1 MGWKKLPPLEGI
13 HFHRAKKGRLHSLP
27 VAEEKSKDNDQE
39 RTLDPTPRRLEKARE
54 DGQFPQSRDLTTLLL
69 LVVFAVV
76 CLVAGAK
83 SFESMRVLVASAL
96 RFSDLA
102 DWKTT
107 LNAWMSKE
115 LLTLGGWVLLFM
127 GSSWLCALLAPLS
140 MVSLKPYFVFKFRSE
155 KLNLITG
162 FSRLF
167 SVDTLQ
173 ETLKNVL
180 KITLIFAVG
189 ILFFYLNF
197 EQIFALFSTSNE
209 SALNATLNFLI
220 FGALFIFAPLV
231 LIGILDV
238 GLQRFQ
244 FMKRMKLTPEEL
256 KQELKETEGSPDLR
270 QQRRKRQL
278 QLASSRM
285 MAALERADVVITNPE
300 HYAVALR
307 YDESRM
313 RAPVVVAKGLDEI
326 AQNIREKA
334 RELGIPL
341 AEMPPLARVLYR
353 SLKLGEAIP
362 ASLFEAIAEVIAWA
376 YRTKSEPAESLNPPI
391 IDVDEDSLMAILQ
404 SESDPIRP

>member
-1 MGWKKLPPLEGI
+1 M
-13 HFHRAKKGRLHSLP
+13 
-27 VAEEKSKDNDQE
+27 AEEKSKDNDQE

-102 DWKTT
+102 DWKTA
-107 LNAWMSKE
+107 LNAWISRE
-115 LLTLGGWVLLFM
+115 LLTVGGWVLVFI

-140 MVSLKPYFVFKFRSE
+140 MVSLRPYFVFKFRTE
-155 KLNLITG
+155 KLNPITG

-180 KITLIFAVG
+180 KVTLIFFVAALY
-189 ILFFYLNF
+189 IYLNF
-197 EQIFALFSTSNE
+197 QQIFSLFSSSNE
-209 SALNATLNFLI
+209 SALTAALNFII

-231 LIGILDV
+231 LIGIIDV

-270 QQRRKRQL
+270 QQRRKRQM

-285 MAALERADVVITNPE
+285 MAALERADVVITNPD

-307 YDESRM
+307 YDEARM
-313 RAPVVVAKGLDEI
+313 RAPVVVAKGSDDVAI
-326 AQNIREKA
+326 NIREKA
-334 RELGIPL
+334 KELGIPL
-341 AEMPPLARVLYR
+341 AEIPPLARVLYR
-353 SLKLGEAIP
+353 SLKLGQAIP

-376 YRTKSEPAESLNPPI
+376 YRTKSEPSESLNPPA

-404 SESDPIRP
+404 SEFESTRP

>member
-313 RAPVVVAKGLDEI
+313 RAPVVIAKGLDEI

-376 YRTKSEPAESLNPPI
+376 YRTKSEPTESLNPPI

>member
-1 MGWKKLPPLEGI
+1 M
-13 HFHRAKKGRLHSLP
+13 
-27 VAEEKSKDNDQE
+27 AEEKSKDNDQE

-83 SFESMRVLVASAL
+83 AFESMRVLVASAL

-102 DWKTT
+102 DWKTA
-107 LNAWMSKE
+107 LNAWISRE
-115 LLTLGGWVLLFM
+115 LLTVGGWVLVFI

-140 MVSLKPYFVFKFRSE
+140 MVSLRPYFVFKFRTE
-155 KLNLITG
+155 KLNPITG

-180 KITLIFAVG
+180 KVTLIFFVAALY
-189 ILFFYLNF
+189 IYLNF
-197 EQIFALFSTSNE
+197 QQIFSLFSSSNE
-209 SALNATLNFLI
+209 SALTATLNFII

-231 LIGILDV
+231 LIGIIDV

-270 QQRRKRQL
+270 QQRRKRQM

-285 MAALERADVVITNPE
+285 MAALERADVVITNPD

-307 YDESRM
+307 YDEARM
-313 RAPVVVAKGLDEI
+313 RAPVVVAKGSDDI
-326 AQNIREKA
+326 AINIREKA
-334 RELGIPL
+334 KELGIPL
-341 AEMPPLARVLYR
+341 AEIPPLARVLYR
-353 SLKLGEAIP
+353 SLKLGQAIP

-376 YRTKSEPAESLNPPI
+376 YRTKSEPSESLNPPA

-404 SESDPIRP
+404 SEFESTRP

>member
-244 FMKRMKLTPEEL
+244 FTKRMKLTPEEL

>member
-1 MGWKKLPPLEGI
+1 
-13 HFHRAKKGRLHSLP
+13 

-140 MVSLKPYFVFKFRSE
+140 MVSLKPYFVFKFRPE

-220 FGALFIFAPLV
+220 FGTLFIFAPLV

-244 FMKRMKLTPEEL
+244 FTKRMKLTPEEL

-313 RAPVVVAKGLDEI
+313 RAPVVIAKGLDEI

-391 IDVDEDSLMAILQ
+391 IDVDEDSLMAILK

>member
-1 MGWKKLPPLEGI
+1 M
-13 HFHRAKKGRLHSLP
+13 
-27 VAEEKSKDNDQE
+27 AEEKSKDNDQE

-102 DWKTT
+102 DWKTA
-107 LNAWMSKE
+107 LNAWISRE
-115 LLTLGGWVLLFM
+115 LLTVGVWVLVFI

-140 MVSLKPYFVFKFRSE
+140 MVSLRPYFVFKFRTE
-155 KLNLITG
+155 KLNPITG

-180 KITLIFAVG
+180 KVTLIFFVAALY
-189 ILFFYLNF
+189 IYLNF
-197 EQIFALFSTSNE
+197 QQIFSLFSSSNE
-209 SALNATLNFLI
+209 SALTATLNFII

-231 LIGILDV
+231 LIGIIDV

-270 QQRRKRQL
+270 QQRRKRQM

-285 MAALERADVVITNPE
+285 MAALERADVVITNPD

-307 YDESRM
+307 YDEARM
-313 RAPVVVAKGLDEI
+313 RAPVVVAKGSDDI
-326 AQNIREKA
+326 AINIREKA
-334 RELGIPL
+334 KELGIPL
-341 AEMPPLARVLYR
+341 AEIPPLARVLYR
-353 SLKLGEAIP
+353 SLKLGQAIP

-376 YRTKSEPAESLNPPI
+376 YRTKSEPSESLNPPA

-404 SESDPIRP
+404 SEFESTRP

>member
-1 MGWKKLPPLEGI
+1 M
-13 HFHRAKKGRLHSLP
+13 
-27 VAEEKSKDNDQE
+27 AEEKSKDNDQE

-140 MVSLKPYFVFKFRSE
+140 MVSLKPYFVFKFRPE

-220 FGALFIFAPLV
+220 FGTLFIFAPLV

-244 FMKRMKLTPEEL
+244 FTKRMKLTPEEL

-313 RAPVVVAKGLDEI
+313 RAPVVIAKGLDEI

-391 IDVDEDSLMAILQ
+391 IDVDEDSLMAILK

>member
-1 MGWKKLPPLEGI
+1 M
-13 HFHRAKKGRLHSLP
+13 
-27 VAEEKSKDNDQE
+27 AEEKSKDNDQE

-102 DWKTT
+102 DWKTA
-107 LNAWMSKE
+107 LNAWISRE
-115 LLTLGGWVLLFM
+115 LLTVGGWVVVFI
-127 GSSWLCALLAPLS
+127 GSSWICALLAPLS
-140 MVSLKPYFVFKFRSE
+140 MVSLRPYFVFKFRTE
-155 KLNLITG
+155 KLNPITG

-180 KITLIFAVG
+180 KVTLIFFVAALY
-189 ILFFYLNF
+189 IYLNF
-197 EQIFALFSTSNE
+197 QQIFSLFSSSNE
-209 SALNATLNFLI
+209 SALTATLNFII

-231 LIGILDV
+231 LIGIIDV

-270 QQRRKRQL
+270 QQRRKRQM

-285 MAALERADVVITNPE
+285 MAALERADVVITNPD

-307 YDESRM
+307 YDEARM
-313 RAPVVVAKGLDEI
+313 RAPVVVAKGSDDI
-326 AQNIREKA
+326 ALNIREKA
-334 RELGIPL
+334 KELGIPL
-341 AEMPPLARVLYR
+341 AEIPPLARVLYR
-353 SLKLGEAIP
+353 SLKLGQAIP

-376 YRTKSEPAESLNPPI
+376 YRTKSEPSESLNPPA

-404 SESDPIRP
+404 SEFESTRP

>member
-1 MGWKKLPPLEGI
+1 
-13 HFHRAKKGRLHSLP
+13 

-140 MVSLKPYFVFKFRSE
+140 MVSLKPYFVFKFRPE

-220 FGALFIFAPLV
+220 FGTLFIFAPLV

-244 FMKRMKLTPEEL
+244 FTKRMKLTPEEL

-313 RAPVVVAKGLDEI
+313 RAPVVIAKGLDEI

>member
-1 MGWKKLPPLEGI
+1 M
-13 HFHRAKKGRLHSLP
+13 
-27 VAEEKSKDNDQE
+27 AEEKSKDNDQE

-102 DWKTT
+102 DWKTA
-107 LNAWMSKE
+107 LNAWISRE
-115 LLTLGGWVLLFM
+115 LLTVGGWVLVFI

-140 MVSLKPYFVFKFRSE
+140 MVSLRPYFVFKFRTE
-155 KLNLITG
+155 KLNPITG

-180 KITLIFAVG
+180 KVTLIFFVAALY
-189 ILFFYLNF
+189 IYLNF
-197 EQIFALFSTSNE
+197 QQIFSLFSSSNE
-209 SALNATLNFLI
+209 SALTAALNFII

-231 LIGILDV
+231 LIGIIDV

-270 QQRRKRQL
+270 QQRRKRQM

-285 MAALERADVVITNPE
+285 MAALERADVVITNPD

-307 YDESRM
+307 YDEARM
-313 RAPVVVAKGLDEI
+313 RAPVVVAKGSDDI
-326 AQNIREKA
+326 AINIREKA
-334 RELGIPL
+334 KELGIPL
-341 AEMPPLARVLYR
+341 AEIPPLARVLYR
-353 SLKLGEAIP
+353 SLKLGQAIP

-376 YRTKSEPAESLNPPI
+376 YRTKSEPSESLNPPA

-404 SESDPIRP
+404 SEFESTRP

>member
-1 MGWKKLPPLEGI
+1 M
-13 HFHRAKKGRLHSLP
+13 
-27 VAEEKSKDNDQE
+27 AEEKSKDNDQE

-102 DWKTT
+102 DWETT
-107 LNAWMSKE
+107 LNAWISRE
-115 LLTLGGWVLLFM
+115 LLTVGGWVLVFI
-127 GSSWLCALLAPLS
+127 GSSWFCALLAPLS
-140 MVSLKPYFVFKFRSE
+140 MVSLRPYFVFKFRTE
-155 KLNLITG
+155 KLNPITG

-180 KITLIFAVG
+180 KVTLIFFVAALY
-189 ILFFYLNF
+189 IYLNF
-197 EQIFALFSTSNE
+197 QQIFSLFSSSNE
-209 SALNATLNFLI
+209 SALTAALNFII

-231 LIGILDV
+231 LIGIIDV

-270 QQRRKRQL
+270 QQRRKRQM

-285 MAALERADVVITNPE
+285 MAALERADVVITNPD

-307 YDESRM
+307 YDEARM
-313 RAPVVVAKGLDEI
+313 RAPVVVAKGSDDVAI
-326 AQNIREKA
+326 NIREKA
-334 RELGIPL
+334 KELGIPL
-341 AEMPPLARVLYR
+341 AEIPPLARVLYR
-353 SLKLGEAIP
+353 SLKLGQAIP

-376 YRTKSEPAESLNPPI
+376 YRTKSEPSEPLNPPA

-404 SESDPIRP
+404 SEFESTRP

>member
-1 MGWKKLPPLEGI
+1 
-13 HFHRAKKGRLHSLP
+13 

-140 MVSLKPYFVFKFRSE
+140 MVSLKPYFVLKFRSE
-155 KLNLITG
+155 KLNLVTG

-220 FGALFIFAPLV
+220 FGTLFIFAPLV

-244 FMKRMKLTPEEL
+244 FTKRMKLTPEEL

-313 RAPVVVAKGLDEI
+313 RAPVVIAKGLDEI

-391 IDVDEDSLMAILQ
+391 IDVDEDSLMAILK

>member
-180 KITLIFAVG
+180 KITLIFTVG

-313 RAPVVVAKGLDEI
+313 RAPVVIAKGLDEI

>member
-1 MGWKKLPPLEGI
+1 M
-13 HFHRAKKGRLHSLP
+13 
-27 VAEEKSKDNDQE
+27 AEEKSKDNDQE

-155 KLNLITG
+155 KLNLVTG

-180 KITLIFAVG
+180 KITLIFTVG

-244 FMKRMKLTPEEL
+244 FTKRMKLTPEEL

-313 RAPVVVAKGLDEI
+313 RAPVVIAKGLDEI

>member
-1 MGWKKLPPLEGI
+1 M
-13 HFHRAKKGRLHSLP
+13 
-27 VAEEKSKDNDQE
+27 AEEKSKDNDQE

-102 DWKTT
+102 DWKTA
-107 LNAWMSKE
+107 LNAWISRE
-115 LLTLGGWVLLFM
+115 LLTVGGWVVVFI
-127 GSSWLCALLAPLS
+127 GSSWICALLAPLS
-140 MVSLKPYFVFKFRSE
+140 MVSLRPYFVFKFRTE
-155 KLNLITG
+155 KLNPITG

-180 KITLIFAVG
+180 KVTLIFFVAALY
-189 ILFFYLNF
+189 IYLNF
-197 EQIFALFSTSNE
+197 QQIFSLFSSSNE
-209 SALNATLNFLI
+209 SALTAALNFII

-231 LIGILDV
+231 LIGIIDV

-270 QQRRKRQL
+270 QQRRKRQM

-285 MAALERADVVITNPE
+285 MAALERADVVITNPD

-307 YDESRM
+307 YDEARM
-313 RAPVVVAKGLDEI
+313 RAPVVVAKGSDDVAI
-326 AQNIREKA
+326 NIREKA
-334 RELGIPL
+334 KELGIPL
-341 AEMPPLARVLYR
+341 AEIPPLARVLYR
-353 SLKLGEAIP
+353 SLKLGQAIP

-376 YRTKSEPAESLNPPI
+376 YRTKSEPSESLNPPA

-404 SESDPIRP
+404 SEFESTRP

>member
-1 MGWKKLPPLEGI
+1 M
-13 HFHRAKKGRLHSLP
+13 
-27 VAEEKSKDNDQE
+27 AEEKSKDNDQE

-102 DWKTT
+102 DWKTA
-107 LNAWMSKE
+107 LNAWISRE
-115 LLTLGGWVLLFM
+115 LLTVGGWVVVFI

-140 MVSLKPYFVFKFRSE
+140 MVSLRPYFVFKFRTE
-155 KLNLITG
+155 KLNPITG

-180 KITLIFAVG
+180 KVTLIFFVAALY
-189 ILFFYLNF
+189 IYLNF
-197 EQIFALFSTSNE
+197 QQIFSLFSSSNE
-209 SALNATLNFLI
+209 SALTAALNFII

-231 LIGILDV
+231 LIGIIDV

-270 QQRRKRQL
+270 QQRRKRQM

-285 MAALERADVVITNPE
+285 MAALERADVVITNPD

-307 YDESRM
+307 YDEARM
-313 RAPVVVAKGLDEI
+313 RAPVVVAKGSDDI
-326 AQNIREKA
+326 AINIREKA
-334 RELGIPL
+334 KELGIPL
-341 AEMPPLARVLYR
+341 AEIPPLARVLYR
-353 SLKLGEAIP
+353 SLKLGQAIP

-376 YRTKSEPAESLNPPI
+376 YRTKSEPSESLNPPA

-404 SESDPIRP
+404 SEFESTRP

>member
-1 MGWKKLPPLEGI
+1 M
-13 HFHRAKKGRLHSLP
+13 
-27 VAEEKSKDNDQE
+27 AEEKSKDNDQE

-102 DWKTT
+102 DWKTA
-107 LNAWMSKE
+107 LNAWISRE
-115 LLTLGGWVLLFM
+115 LLTVGGWVVVFI
-127 GSSWLCALLAPLS
+127 GSSWICALLAPLS
-140 MVSLKPYFVFKFRSE
+140 MVSLRPYFVFKFRTE
-155 KLNLITG
+155 KLNPITG

-180 KITLIFAVG
+180 KVTLIFFVAALY
-189 ILFFYLNF
+189 IYLNF
-197 EQIFALFSTSNE
+197 QQIFSLFSSSNE
-209 SALNATLNFLI
+209 SALTATLNFII

-231 LIGILDV
+231 LIGIIDV

-270 QQRRKRQL
+270 QQRRKRQM

-285 MAALERADVVITNPE
+285 MAALERADVVITNPD

-307 YDESRM
+307 YDEARM
-313 RAPVVVAKGLDEI
+313 RAPVVVAKGSDDI
-326 AQNIREKA
+326 AINIREKA
-334 RELGIPL
+334 KELGIPL
-341 AEMPPLARVLYR
+341 AEIPPLARVLYR
-353 SLKLGEAIP
+353 SLKLGQAIP

-376 YRTKSEPAESLNPPI
+376 YRTKSEPSESLNPPA

-404 SESDPIRP
+404 SEFESTRP

>member
-1 MGWKKLPPLEGI
+1 M
-13 HFHRAKKGRLHSLP
+13 
-27 VAEEKSKDNDQE
+27 AEEKSKDNDQE

-102 DWKTT
+102 DWKTA
-107 LNAWMSKE
+107 LNAWISRE
-115 LLTLGGWVLLFM
+115 LLTVGGWVLVFI
-127 GSSWLCALLAPLS
+127 GSSWFCALLAPLS
-140 MVSLKPYFVFKFRSE
+140 MVSLRPYFVFKFRTE
-155 KLNLITG
+155 KLNPITG

-180 KITLIFAVG
+180 KVTLIFLVAALY
-189 ILFFYLNF
+189 IYLNF
-197 EQIFALFSTSNE
+197 QQIFSLFSSSNE
-209 SALNATLNFLI
+209 SALTATLNFII

-231 LIGILDV
+231 LIGIIDV

-270 QQRRKRQL
+270 QQRRKRQM

-285 MAALERADVVITNPE
+285 MAALERADVVITNPD

-307 YDESRM
+307 YDEARM
-313 RAPVVVAKGLDEI
+313 RAPVVVAKGSDDI
-326 AQNIREKA
+326 AINIREKA
-334 RELGIPL
+334 KELGIPL
-341 AEMPPLARVLYR
+341 AEIPPLARVLYR
-353 SLKLGEAIP
+353 SLKLGQAIP

-376 YRTKSEPAESLNPPI
+376 YRTKSEPSESLNPPA

-404 SESDPIRP
+404 SEFESTRP

>member
-1 MGWKKLPPLEGI
+1 M
-13 HFHRAKKGRLHSLP
+13 
-27 VAEEKSKDNDQE
+27 AEEKSKDNDQE

-102 DWKTT
+102 DWKTA
-107 LNAWMSKE
+107 LNAWISRE
-115 LLTLGGWVLLFM
+115 LLTVGGWVVVFI
-127 GSSWLCALLAPLS
+127 GSSWICALLAPLS
-140 MVSLKPYFVFKFRSE
+140 MVSLRPYFVFKFRTE
-155 KLNLITG
+155 KLNPITG

-180 KITLIFAVG
+180 KVTLIFFVAALY
-189 ILFFYLNF
+189 IYLNF
-197 EQIFALFSTSNE
+197 QQIFSLFSSSNE
-209 SALNATLNFLI
+209 SALTAALNFII

-231 LIGILDV
+231 LIGIIDV

-270 QQRRKRQL
+270 QQRRKRQM

-285 MAALERADVVITNPE
+285 MAALERADVVITNPD

-307 YDESRM
+307 YDEARM
-313 RAPVVVAKGLDEI
+313 RAPVVVAKGSDDI
-326 AQNIREKA
+326 AINIREKA
-334 RELGIPL
+334 KELGIPL
-341 AEMPPLARVLYR
+341 AEIPPLARVLYR
-353 SLKLGEAIP
+353 SLKLGQAIP

-376 YRTKSEPAESLNPPI
+376 YRTKSEPSESLNPPA

-404 SESDPIRP
+404 SEFESTRP

>member
-1 MGWKKLPPLEGI
+1 
-13 HFHRAKKGRLHSLP
+13 
-27 VAEEKSKDNDQE
+27 VAEEKSKDSDQE
-39 RTLDPTPRRLEKARE
+39 RTLEPTPRRLEKARE

-76 CLVAGAK
+76 SLVAGAK
-83 SFESMRVLVASAL
+83 SFENMRVLVASAL

-107 LNAWMSKE
+107 LNAWMSNE
-115 LLTLGGWVLLFM
+115 LLALGGWVLVFI

-140 MVSLKPYFVFKFRSE
+140 MVSLRPYFVFKFRPE
-155 KLNLITG
+155 KLNPITG

-173 ETLKNVL
+173 ETLKNIL
-180 KITLIFAVG
+180 KITLIFSVAA
-189 ILFFYLNF
+189 LFIYLNF
-197 EQIFALFSTSNE
+197 EQIFSLFSSANE
-209 SALNATLNFLI
+209 SALNAALNFLI

-231 LIGILDV
+231 LIAILDV

-270 QQRRKRQL
+270 QQRRKRQM

-300 HYAVALR
+300 HFAVALR

-313 RAPVVVAKGLDEI
+313 RAPVVVAKGLDDI
-326 AQNIREKA
+326 ALNIREKA
-334 RELGIPL
+334 KELGIPM
-341 AEMPPLARVLYR
+341 AEIPPLARVLYR
-353 SLKLGEAIP
+353 SLKLGQAIP

-376 YRTKSEPAESLNPPI
+376 YRTKSEPAEPLNPPT
-391 IDVDEDSLMAILQ
+391 IDIDEDSLMAILQ
-404 SESDPIRP
+404 SESNPIRP

>member
-1 MGWKKLPPLEGI
+1 
-13 HFHRAKKGRLHSLP
+13 

-102 DWKTT
+102 DWKTA
-107 LNAWMSKE
+107 LNAWISRE
-115 LLTLGGWVLLFM
+115 LLTVGGWVVVFI
-127 GSSWLCALLAPLS
+127 GSSWICALLAPLS
-140 MVSLKPYFVFKFRSE
+140 MVSLRPYFVFKFRTE
-155 KLNLITG
+155 KLNPITG

-180 KITLIFAVG
+180 KVTLIFFVAALY
-189 ILFFYLNF
+189 IYLNF
-197 EQIFALFSTSNE
+197 QQIFSLFSSSNE
-209 SALNATLNFLI
+209 SALTATLNFII

-231 LIGILDV
+231 LIGIIDV

-270 QQRRKRQL
+270 QQRRKRQM

-285 MAALERADVVITNPE
+285 MAALERADVVITNPD

-307 YDESRM
+307 YDEARM
-313 RAPVVVAKGLDEI
+313 RAPVVVAKGSDDI
-326 AQNIREKA
+326 AINIREKA
-334 RELGIPL
+334 KELGIPL
-341 AEMPPLARVLYR
+341 AEIPPLARVLYR
-353 SLKLGEAIP
+353 SLKLGQAIP

-376 YRTKSEPAESLNPPI
+376 YRTKSEPSESLNPPA

-404 SESDPIRP
+404 SEFESTRP

>member
-155 KLNLITG
+155 KLNLVTG

-313 RAPVVVAKGLDEI
+313 RAPVVIAKGLDEI